1 MAVSLNK
8 NSFCLHVQPSPF
20 CTKTNLRENR
30 FFATRL
36 AIGGEKSAHSVK
48 FLTEKLTI
56 LGRLTS
62 RQVDKLTSG

>member
-1 MAVSLNK
+1 MYNHPLFA
-8 NSFCLHVQPSPF
+8 P
-20 CTKTNLRENR
+20 KTNPRENR
-30 FFATRL
+30 FFAARL

-48 FLTEKLTI
+48 ILTEKLTM

>member
-20 CTKTNLRENR
+20 CAKTNLRENR

-36 AIGGEKSAHSVK
+36 AIGGEKSTHSVK
-48 FLTEKLTI
+48 ILAKKLTK

-62 RQVDKLTSG
+62 RQVNKLTRE